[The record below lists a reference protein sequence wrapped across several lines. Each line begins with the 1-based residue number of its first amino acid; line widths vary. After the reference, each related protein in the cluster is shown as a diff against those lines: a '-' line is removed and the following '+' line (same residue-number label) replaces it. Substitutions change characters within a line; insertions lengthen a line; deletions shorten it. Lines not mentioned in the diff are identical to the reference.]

1 LSDPKKRD
9 KYNEDLQQD
18 KLDAEDNSQQDD
30 VEEFNWS
37 DFFGGMD
44 VEDLEQANFEDD
56 DFLGSY
62 ARKGRQDPDDDEDE
76 DWDPET
82 DDGEDLYV
90 DDEDEPV
97 VGRKK
102 SKKTKQKR
110 ETQSVYSSLK
120 NSEAA
125 ARKDVRIH
133 DSPRTYL
140 TAWIGDLS
148 NNNYGQFSVRKQV
161 WVVLIYSSRSGF
173 RSRMIQE
180 FNAFA
185 FKFNNYIKVMKLVCT
200 KASNICQ
207 DFNYKGSDPVI
218 QIWEINATKPK
229 IVREDDFSM
238 SKLEAKILK
247 KFDEYNWVPTK
258 NKETSSISDDI
269 LPHWGNSDVRPVITL
284 YINKKDIIF
293 AHTLVT
299 NYKNV

>member
-1 LSDPKKRD
+1 MSDPKKRD
-9 KYNEDLQQD
+9 KYNKDLQQD
-18 KLDAEDNSQQDD
+18 KLYAEDNSQQDD
-30 VEEFNWS
+30 GEEFNWS

-76 DWDPET
+76 DWDAET

-90 DDEDEPV
+90 DEEDEPV
-97 VGRKK
+97 VGGKK

-133 DSPRTYL
+133 DSPRKYL
-140 TAWIGDLS
+140 SAWIGDLS
-148 NNNYGQFSVRKQV
+148 NNNYGQFSIRKQV

-185 FKFNNYIKVMKLVCT
+185 YKFNNYIKVMKLVCT
-200 KASNICQ
+200 KASNICE
-207 DFNYKGSDPVI
+207 DFNYSGSDPII

-229 IVREDDFSM
+229 IVREEDFSM

-269 LPHWGNSDVRPVITL
+269 LPHWGNSDVRPVITI

-293 AHTLVT
+293 AHT
-299 NYKNV
+299 

>member
-30 VEEFNWS
+30 GEEFNWS

-62 ARKGRQDPDDDEDE
+62 ARKGRQDPDDDEEE

-82 DDGEDLYV
+82 DDGEDLYE

-102 SKKTKQKR
+102 SKKAKQKR
-110 ETQSVYSSLK
+110 DTQSIYSSLK

-140 TAWIGDLS
+140 SAWIGDLS
-148 NNNYGQFSVRKQV
+148 NNNYGQFSGRKQV

-173 RSRMIQE
+173 RSRMIKE

-185 FKFNNYIKVMKLVCT
+185 YKFNNYIKVMKLVCT

-207 DFNYKGSDPVI
+207 DFNYRGSDPII

-238 SKLEAKILK
+238 SKLEAKIMK

-269 LPHWGNSDVRPVITL
+269 LPL
-284 YINKKDIIF
+284 
-293 AHTLVT
+293 
-299 NYKNV
+299 